1 MLVCCEWKGV
11 SRFNGTQAIGES
23 EIFELLL
30 STDVR
35 WMEIAFATD
44 KLVKQIESGE

>member
-1 MLVCCEWKGV
+1 MRTSYILNASVLWMEEV
-11 SRFNGTQAIGES
+11 SMFNGTQAIGES

-35 WMEIAFATD
+35 WMEIAFCH
-44 KLVKQIESGE
+44 